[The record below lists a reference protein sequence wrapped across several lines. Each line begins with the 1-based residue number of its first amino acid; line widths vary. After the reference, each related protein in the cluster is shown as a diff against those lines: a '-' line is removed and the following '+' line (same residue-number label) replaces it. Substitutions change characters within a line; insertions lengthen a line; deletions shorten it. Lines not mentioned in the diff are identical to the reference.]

1 MMTLLRLVL
10 WHGII
15 IPSMPERLER
25 MPLLVLLLQVPLLLL
40 QFRCRRHAMLR
51 LLLRPGRVAV
61 AIHLLWLPPSIGLV
75 PVHQCMKA
83 VSPVL
88 GPTLVVF
95 ERVWHLR
102 GRCTRGRSRSPS
114 RTSSRGGSA
123 SPGGEKHSSQL
134 AASYK
139 IPIGGA
145 SADILADIDTRVSSS
160 SSGMR
165 SRKVSKLLQYQGVR
179 SRKFYR
185 FEGENITKAKALNY
199 HVTELAGLCT
209 FDNLKKTDVTWSSTE
224 AEDMEA
230 ALQSIVEI
238 TS

>member
-1 MMTLLRLVL
+1 MYRLPALKCGLQRFMMT
-10 WHGII
+10 
-15 IPSMPERLER
+15 
-25 MPLLVLLLQVPLLLL
+25 L

-51 LLLRPGRVAV
+51 LLLRPGRLAV
-61 AIHLLWLPPSIGLV
+61 AIYLLWLPPSIGLI

-95 ERVWHLR
+95 ERVSHLR
-102 GRCTRGRSRSPS
+102 GGRCTRGRSRSPS

-123 SPGGEKHSSQL
+123 SPGGEKHSSQP

-139 IPIGGA
+139 MPIGGA

-185 FEGENITKAKALNY
+185 FEGENITKALNY

-238 TS
+238 TSWMDWLTFAM